1 MAVIMTV
8 IVTIII
14 GTLALVSRII
24 PKNYSTSSNQKV
36 LVFSHKSDIDRYGLC
51 DFIKTCIQKS
61 YLCIMSKQ

>member
-36 LVFSHKSDIDRYGLC
+36 LVFSHKGDIDRYGLC
-51 DFIKTCIQKS
+51 DFIKACIQKS